1 MATWNLDNTH
11 SNVGFKVKHMMI
23 SNVSGS
29 VNDFT
34 VNLES
39 EKEDFT
45 DAKVTFVGKMASI
58 STQNEQRD
66 EHLKSADFFDA
77 ATYPEMKF
85 VSTSISKKDDTD
97 YVLEGDLTIK
107 DVTKKVL
114 LDVEYGGTFVDPWGQ
129 SKSGFSL
136 SGKINRE
143 EFGLNYNAVL
153 ESGGVL
159 IGKDVKIQ
167 AEVQFVKA

>member
-1 MATWNLDNTH
+1 MANWNLDTTH

-23 SNVSGS
+23 SNVNGS

-34 VNLES
+34 VSLDS
-39 EKEDFT
+39 DASDFT
-45 DAKVTFVGKMASI
+45 DAKVTFVGKMDSI
-58 STQNEQRD
+58 NTQNSQRD

-77 ATYPEMKF
+77 AAFPEMKF

-107 DVTKKVL
+107 DVTKKVV
-114 LDVEYGGTFVDPWGQ
+114 LDVEYGGMFVDPWGQ
-129 SKSGFSL
+129 TKVGFSL

-143 EFGLNYNAVL
+143 DFGLNYNAVL

-159 IGKDVKIQ
+159 IGKEVKIH